1 MLGFLVLS
9 ATLPSED
16 IENDFGLV
24 PVSSRIGFVI
34 SCVLSIIS
42 TYLIVK
48 LQFQLFLSTWA
59 AVD

>member
-1 MLGFLVLS
+1 MLGFLILS

-48 LQFQLFLSTWA
+48 TAISAFFVNMGCS
-59 AVD
+59 